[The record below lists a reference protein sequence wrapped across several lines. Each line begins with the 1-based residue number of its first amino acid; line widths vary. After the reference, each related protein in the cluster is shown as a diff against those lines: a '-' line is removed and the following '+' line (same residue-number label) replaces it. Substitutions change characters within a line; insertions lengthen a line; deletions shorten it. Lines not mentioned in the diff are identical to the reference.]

1 MSAQRLGERLALS
14 SEAPQRLGD
23 YQIVDVLGAGGMG
36 LVYRARHLLSEREV
50 AIKTV
55 RVATESMLESI
66 RREIQMLRELRHPG
80 VISVLEHGVEG
91 ATPWYAMELLR
102 GRTLRDELDMWSPV
116 RRHDATTR
124 DPAREVTALAGGV
137 VTRDLGAPAQPD
149 RGDPLARTWTGSDL
163 SSGIDVQ
170 EADERCGAEPEA
182 LPGVLR
188 LFRKICLALAY
199 VHGQGILHRDLSP
212 SNVFLLEDGAE
223 VQPVLFDFGLAGQ
236 FRTASGR
243 DVLEVG
249 GLLRGTA
256 HYMAPEQARGEV
268 VDARADVYSLGCML
282 YEALTG
288 RPPFLAESPLAVL
301 LRHCEDL
308 APAPSV
314 LAPQVPRALDSLVL
328 HMLDK
333 RPRDRIGYAED
344 VAAELARIERS
355 LDRSLE
361 PEGGPRARTELSAG
375 ERPRPYVYR
384 PGLAGRQ
391 ELVELLEELMFGA
404 RQRDGRGGC
413 VALVGEGGVGK
424 TRLAGELATRA
435 RERDLTVLTGECEQ
449 VGVGEAEDLR
459 AGPLAPL
466 RPVLRAVAE
475 RCREGGALER
485 ERLLGASGGLLAA
498 YEPALAELAPAV
510 HDHVDPATA
519 RFRVLAVLGDTLRA
533 LVCDTPTLLVLDD
546 LQWADELTLAVLSSL
561 GQSVPGLWIL
571 TTVRAEEM
579 SPALDGVLTAL
590 GAAVVQVPRLD
601 AEAVGAMVK
610 DMLALEDAAPALTSL
625 VAGWSEGNPYFA
637 AEYVRVAV
645 EEGAL
650 HRDIGGRWQLRES
663 EHASFS
669 RLATPGSVQTL
680 VARRLTLLSPLA
692 REIALAAAVLGR
704 ALAAPALVA
713 TAGCEAEVARGAVV
727 ELLQRHVLVD
737 AGDAGLRFLH
747 ARLRDHVYS
756 AAEPAARRELHRRAA
771 HWLEL
776 APVGDAPSAR
786 WAELALHWE
795 HCGELRKTA
804 DYLERAAEHALYAA
818 AFGEARTLLRRLLE
832 LPLGVDAER
841 SARWQRRLGE
851 ACFAL
856 GDLPAAASHAQQSL
870 DQLGHS
876 LPRSRAGWATSIG
889 LGIGR
894 QVASRLA
901 RSRRLPALLRSSPRV
916 SGRAPASGQ
925 DSPLVEA
932 ALASARMTSYYFFAN
947 EPLGL
952 LGSSLQAVNLAERVA
967 EGVPVAEIYAQLG
980 YIARVARLSPVAR
993 GYFAKARATAKA
1005 TRDRSGLAWAY
1016 FTEAACCV
1024 GNAELAR
1031 AREVAHK
1038 GLAIAEA
1045 LRNPQDVEVAHTI
1058 LGHCDFA
1065 GGDYHAALEAA
1076 RRLYDSA
1083 HARTNRQHEAWGL
1096 YTQARSELYL
1106 GRLEPAL
1113 EGFAKAQSLL
1123 AGTSDRA
1130 SQILCGGLGSLALL
1144 RVGRVAE
1151 ARAQAEA
1158 VSGLIGARTPPVFT
1172 IAEGFVCTAETFLEL
1187 WRRGEATSEASA
1199 RRAISDVARL
1209 ARLFAIARPAAA
1221 ALAGLYHLHRG
1232 HGRRARLRLQQSLA
1246 LARSLGLPY
1255 DEARAHAG
1263 LAAVPNL
1270 AASAKHAAA
1279 ARGLYQRLGCAWHVG
1294 NA

>member
-1 MSAQRLGERLALS
+1 MSPQRLGEGLPQP
-14 SEAPQRLGD
+14 EAPQHLGD
-23 YQIVDVLGAGGMG
+23 YLLVDVLGAGGMG
-36 LVYRARHLLSEREV
+36 LVYRARHLPSDREV

-102 GRTLRDELDMWSPV
+102 GRTLRDELDMWSPA

-124 DPAREVTALAGGV
+124 DPAREATALVGSEI
-137 VTRDLGAPAQPD
+137 TRELGAAAARD
-149 RGDPLARTWTGSDL
+149 RGDPLARTWTGSEL
-163 SSGIDVQ
+163 GSGGEVRG
-170 EADERCGAEPEA
+170 ADDRRGAEPEA

-188 LFRKICLALAY
+188 LFRKICQALAY

-212 SNVFLLEDGAE
+212 ANVFLLEDGFE

-243 DVLEVG
+243 EVLEVG

-282 YEALTG
+282 YEALAG

-314 LAPQVPRALDSLVL
+314 LAPQVPRALDALVM

-355 LDRSLE
+355 LAPDSE
-361 PEGGPRARTELSAG
+361 PRVELRADPAAG

-404 RQRDGRGGC
+404 EPREDRGGC

-449 VGVGEAEDLR
+449 VGVGEAEELR

-475 RCREGGALER
+475 RCREGGALEC

-533 LVCDTPTLLVLDD
+533 LVRDTPTLLVLDD
-546 LQWADELTLAVLSSL
+546 LQWADELTLAVLASL
-561 GQSVPGLWIL
+561 GQSVAGLWIL

-579 SPALDGVLTAL
+579 TPALDEVLAAL
-590 GAAVVQVPRLD
+590 GAAVVQVPRLSS
-601 AEAVGAMVK
+601 EAVGAMVK
-610 DMLALEDAAPALTSL
+610 DMLALEDAAPALTAL

-650 HRDIGGRWQLRES
+650 HRDVGGRWQLRES
-663 EHASFS
+663 EPASFA
-669 RLATPGSVQTL
+669 RLATPGSVQAL

-692 REIALAAAVLGR
+692 REVALAAAVLGR

-713 TAGCEAEVARGAVV
+713 TAGCEAEAARGAVV

-737 AGDAGLRFLH
+737 AGAAGLRFLH
-747 ARLRDHVYS
+747 ARLRDHVYG
-756 AAEPAARRELHRRAA
+756 AAEPSARRELHRRAA
-771 HWLEL
+771 HWLER

-804 DYLERAAEHALYAA
+804 DYLERAAEHALFAA

-832 LPLGVDAER
+832 LPLEVEPER

-856 GDLPAAASHAQQSL
+856 GDLPSAARHAQQSL
-870 DQLGHS
+870 EQLGHT
-876 LPRSRAGWATSIG
+876 LPRSTAGWAATIG

-894 QVASRLA
+894 QVASRVA
-901 RSRRLPALLRSSPRV
+901 RSRRLPALLRPSAREQE
-916 SGRAPASGQ
+916 RAPAP
-925 DSPLVEA
+925 DSALVEA

-952 LGSSLQAVNLAERVA
+952 LGSSLQAVNLAERVR

-980 YIARVARLSPVAR
+980 YIARVARLAPVAR
-993 GYFAKARATAKA
+993 AYFAKARATAKA

-1031 AREVAHK
+1031 AKEVAHK

-1065 GGDYHAALEAA
+1065 GGDYAAALESA

-1083 HARTNRQHEAWGL
+1083 HARANRQHEAWGL
-1096 YTQARSELYL
+1096 YTRARAELYL

-1113 EGFAKAQSLL
+1113 AGFGKAQALL
-1123 AGTSDRA
+1123 DGTSDRA
-1130 SQILCGGLGSLALL
+1130 SQILCGGLGSLALV
-1144 RVGRVAE
+1144 RSGRLAE
-1151 ARAQAEA
+1151 ARAQALA
-1158 VSGLIGARTPPVFT
+1158 VSELIGARTPPVFT

-1187 WRRGEATSEASA
+1187 WRRGDAAAEASA
-1199 RRAISDVARL
+1199 RRAIADVARL

-1221 ALAGLYHLHRG
+1221 ALAGLYQLRRG
-1232 HGRRARLRLQQSLA
+1232 HARWARLRLQQGLA

-1270 AASAKHAAA
+1270 GASAEHAAA
-1279 ARGLYQRLGCAWHVG
+1279 ARRLYQRLGCAWHLG
-1294 NA
+1294 HE

>member
-1 MSAQRLGERLALS
+1 MSSLRHGEGPPLS
-14 SEAPQRLGD
+14 VEAPQRLGD
-23 YQIVDVLGAGGMG
+23 YVLVDVLGAGGMG
-36 LVYRARHLLSEREV
+36 LVYRARHEATAREV

-80 VISVLEHGVEG
+80 VISILAHGVEG
-91 ATPWYAMELLR
+91 AMPWYAMELLR
-102 GRTLRDELDMWSPV
+102 GRTLRDELDAWSPV

-124 DPAREVTALAGGV
+124 DPAREATAVVGGA
-137 VTRDLGAPAQPD
+137 VTRDLGAPSA
-149 RGDPLARTWTGSDL
+149 RGRVLGDPLARTWTGSDL
-163 SSGIDVQ
+163 GSGGALR
-170 EADERCGAEPEA
+170 EPDEGRGAEPAA

-188 LFRKICLALAY
+188 LFRKICQALAY

-212 SNVFLLEDGAE
+212 ANVFLLEDGAE
-223 VQPVLFDFGLAGQ
+223 VQPVLFDFGLAGP

-282 YEALTG
+282 YEALVG

-314 LAPQVPRALDSLVL
+314 LAPQVPRALDALVL

-344 VAAELARIERS
+344 VAAELARIERA
-355 LDRSLE
+355 LAPEAAVPRPVALE
-361 PEGGPRARTELSAG
+361 ADG

-384 PGLAGRQ
+384 PGLVGRQ
-391 ELVELLEELMFGA
+391 ELLELLEELMFSDANGS
-404 RQRDGRGGC
+404 RGGC

-435 RERDLTVLTGECEQ
+435 RERSLSVLTGECEQ
-449 VGVGEAEDLR
+449 VGVGEADLLR

-466 RPVLRAVAE
+466 RPVLRMVAD
-475 RCREGGALER
+475 RCRDGGAPAC
-485 ERLLGASGGLLAA
+485 ERLLGENGGLLAA
-498 YEPALAELAPAV
+498 YEPALANLAPEV
-510 HDHVDPATA
+510 QDHVDPATA

-533 LVCDTPTLLVLDD
+533 LVRGTPTLLVLDD
-546 LQWADELTLAVLSSL
+546 LQWADELTLAALASL
-561 GQSVPGLWIL
+561 GPGVPDLWIL
-571 TTVRAEEM
+571 TTLRAEEM
-579 SPALDGVLTAL
+579 SPALEAVLTAL
-590 GAAVVQVPRLD
+590 GAAVVQVPRLSS
-601 AEAVGAMVK
+601 EAVGAMVK
-610 DMLALEDAAPALTSL
+610 DMLALEDASPALTAL

-650 HRDIGGRWQLRES
+650 HRDIGGRWQLRDS
-663 EHASFS
+663 EHASLA
-669 RLATPGSVQTL
+669 RLATPGSVQAL
-680 VARRLTLLSPLA
+680 VARRLTTLSPLA
-692 REIALAAAVLGR
+692 REVALAAAVLGR
-704 ALAAPALVA
+704 ALGVPALAA
-713 TAGCEAEVARGAVV
+713 TTGCDVEAARGAVV
-727 ELLQRHVLVD
+727 ELLQRHVLID
-737 AGDAGLRFLH
+737 AGDAGVRFLH
-747 ARLRDHVYS
+747 ARLRDHVYG
-756 AAEPAARRELHRRAA
+756 AAEPKARRELHRRAA
-771 HWLEL
+771 HWLER

-804 DYLERAAEHALYAA
+804 DYLERAAEHALSAA
-818 AFGEARTLLRRLLE
+818 AFGEARALLRRLLE
-832 LPLGVDAER
+832 LPLAVDAER
-841 SARWQRRLGE
+841 SARWGRRLGE

-856 GDLPAAASHAQQSL
+856 GDLPAAARHAQQSL
-870 DQLGHS
+870 EQLGHP
-876 LPRSRAGWATSIG
+876 LPSSRAGWAASIG
-889 LGIGR
+889 LGVGR

-901 RSRRLPALLRSSPRV
+901 HSRRLPALLRAPLR
-916 SGRAPASGQ
+916 GLRADPAPG

-952 LGSSLQAVNLAERVA
+952 LGASLQAVNLAERVT

-980 YIARVARLSPVAR
+980 YIARVARLAPVAR
-993 GYFAKARATAKA
+993 AYFAKARSTAKA

-1045 LRNPQDVEVAHTI
+1045 LRNPQDVEVAYTI

-1065 GGDYHAALEAA
+1065 AGDYRAALIEA

-1083 HARTNRQHEAWGL
+1083 HARANRQHEAWGL
-1096 YTQARSELYL
+1096 YTEARSELYL

-1113 EGFAKAQSLL
+1113 AGFARARVLL
-1123 AGTSDRA
+1123 DGTSDLA
-1130 SQILCGGLGSLALL
+1130 SQILCGGLRSLALA
-1144 RVGRVAE
+1144 RAGRLVE

-1158 VSGLIGARTPPVFT
+1158 VSALIGARTPPVFT

-1187 WRRGEATSEASA
+1187 WRRGDAGAAASA
-1199 RRAISDVARL
+1199 RRAISDVERL

-1221 ALAGLYHLHRG
+1221 ALAGLYQLGLGRP
-1232 HGRRARLRLQQSLA
+1232 RRAWRRLQQSLA
-1246 LARSLGLPY
+1246 LARALGLPY
-1255 DEARAHAG
+1255 DEARALAG
-1263 LAAVPNL
+1263 LASVPDR
-1270 AASAKHAAA
+1270 ASAVAHAAA
-1279 ARGLYQRLGCAWHVG
+1279 ARALYQRLGCAWHL
-1294 NA
+1294 ARDER